1 MNKRGEIR
9 RSCESPLLEH
19 GQKSIAVGGWS
30 TEYIADG
37 SSMKVLIC
45 TVRSP
50 DEDSVDEGE

>member
-1 MNKRGEIR
+1 MAI
-9 RSCESPLLEH
+9 
-19 GQKSIAVGGWS
+19 GGGG
-30 TEYIADG
+30 TEYIAVG